1 MLASP
6 QSAVG
11 VGAPQRVL
19 IIKPS
24 ALGDVA
30 TTLPLLCDL
39 KRMFPESR
47 IDWLID
53 PALADLV
60 RGHDAVNE
68 LIYFDRR
75 KISGWFTHGTARSN
89 LRALMRALKDNR
101 YDMVLD
107 AQGLLRSAFLA
118 RASRAPVRIGF
129 ADARE
134 GARFLYTHHSRVPR
148 PSALAVVRMRSLAA
162 LIGSPS
168 DRAEFRMP
176 IQPAALEKIAAMLPG
191 SQSVAA
197 VIPGA
202 RWDAKRWSEHGY
214 SQIVRHL
221 ADSGMR
227 VVVLG
232 APGEQVLCRQVV
244 DQAGGAAVNLAGRTT
259 LAELIAAISLCR
271 IVIGNDSGP
280 LHVAAALG
288 RPLVGLYGPTDP
300 ESVGPYGQMDHVLR
314 FEQAG
319 EYRDSGMQDRRATL
333 LSLSVETVW
342 EKIQKVMAR

>member
-11 VGAPQRVL
+11 AGAPQRVL

-39 KRMFPESR
+39 KEMFPKSR

-75 KISGWFTHGTARSN
+75 KIAGWFTHGTARSN
-89 LRALMRALKDNR
+89 LRALMRTLNDNR

-134 GARFLYTHHSRVPR
+134 GARFLYTHHSRVSR

-162 LIGSPS
+162 VIGSPS
-168 DRAEFRMP
+168 GRAEFRMP
-176 IQPAALEKIAAMLPG
+176 IQSAALEKMAGLLPG
-191 SQSVAA
+191 SQSAAA

-221 ADSGMR
+221 ADSGMK

-232 APGEQVLCRQVV
+232 APGEQALCQQVV
-244 DQAGGAAVNLAGRTT
+244 DQAGVAAVNLAGRTT

-288 RPLVGLYGPTDP
+288 RPLVGLYGPTNP

-342 EKIQKVMAR
+342 EKIQKIMAL

>member
-11 VGAPQRVL
+11 AGAPQRVL

-39 KRMFPESR
+39 KEMFPKSR

-75 KISGWFTHGTARSN
+75 KIAGWFTHGTARSN
-89 LRALMRALKDNR
+89 LRALMRTLNDNR

-134 GARFLYTHHSRVPR
+134 GARFLYTHHSRVSR

-162 LIGSPS
+162 VIGSPS
-168 DRAEFRMP
+168 GRAEFRMP
-176 IQPAALEKIAAMLPG
+176 IQSAALEKVAGLLPG
-191 SQSVAA
+191 SQSAAA

-221 ADSGMR
+221 ADSGMK

-232 APGEQVLCRQVV
+232 APGEQALCQQVV
-244 DQAGGAAVNLAGRTT
+244 DQAGVAAVNLAGRTT

-288 RPLVGLYGPTDP
+288 RPLVGLYGPTNP

-342 EKIQKVMAR
+342 EKIQKIMAL

>member
-11 VGAPQRVL
+11 AGAPQRVL

-39 KRMFPESR
+39 KEMFPKSR

-75 KISGWFTHGTARSN
+75 KIAGWFTHGTARSN
-89 LRALMRALKDNR
+89 LRAMMRTLNDNR

-134 GARFLYTHHSRVPR
+134 GARFLYTHHSRVSR

-162 LIGSPS
+162 VIGSPS
-168 DRAEFRMP
+168 GRAEFRMP
-176 IQPAALEKIAAMLPG
+176 IQSAALEKVAGLLPG
-191 SQSVAA
+191 SQSAAA

-221 ADSGMR
+221 ADSGMK

-232 APGEQVLCRQVV
+232 APGEQALCQQVV
-244 DQAGGAAVNLAGRTT
+244 DQAGVAAVNLAGRTT

-288 RPLVGLYGPTDP
+288 RPLVGLYGPTNP

-342 EKIQKVMAR
+342 EKIQKIMAL